1 MTTTIKVSDQTK
13 QVLDMLQA
21 KMTLASQKKMT
32 LTELIDSVTRLA
44 LKHEKELLEAEK
56 LPLLEKDPAMKPP
69 IDWGIR
75 TDASK
80 VDEYLYSDD

>member
-1 MTTTIKVSDQTK
+1 MTTTIKVSDETK
-13 QVLDMLQA
+13 QLLDMLQA
-21 KMTLASQKKMT
+21 KMTLAFRKKMT
-32 LTELIDSVTRLA
+32 FTELIDAVTRLA

-69 IDWGIR
+69 IDWGVR

-80 VDEYLYSDD
+80 VDENIYSED